1 MWRHRNVAAMKETF
15 IINFHF
21 WGQNTP
27 CLSQLVLEKCIPLN
41 VELKNMGTAL
51 GGVPVYLTG
60 DVYASPFFITMIYV
74 IATMI

>member
-1 MWRHRNVAAMKETF
+1 
-15 IINFHF
+15 
-21 WGQNTP
+21 
-27 CLSQLVLEKCIPLN
+27 LEKCIPLN

-60 DVYASPFFITMIYV
+60 DVCASPFFITMIYV